1 MQGGAVNFTGSN
13 LTFQPYYDKTI
24 DDLICANSSRVE
36 VPSKKIFLSPGD
48 KIDYVYYL
56 KQGETMHYMIN
67 PDGIEKILY
76 KLTHGWLFG
85 ETALFLG
92 HTTGLHSQ
100 AVTDVVLQR
109 MDGALVRKLFRD
121 NTLFANY
128 IVRNCC
134 SKLLILRYEIENLTF
149 NSCKNRIKRFYAAS
163 VDKAHMTDEGWY
175 NVKVH
180 STHYELGII
189 VGAARVTVSKLINE
203 LCDEKFIRV
212 INRNV
217 QVNIKSYD
225 AYMEECETE

>member
-1 MQGGAVNFTGSN
+1 VNFTGSN
-13 LTFQPYYDKTI
+13 LTFQPYFDKAI

-67 PDGIEKILY
+67 PDGMEKILY

-109 MDGALVRKLFRD
+109 MEGALVRRLFRD

-163 VDKAHMTDEGWY
+163 VDT
-175 NVKVH
+175 
-180 STHYELGII
+180 TQYELGII
-189 VGAARVTVSKLINE
+189 VGAARVTVSKLMNE
-203 LCDEKFIRV
+203 LCDEKFLRV

-217 QVNIKSYD
+217 QVNAKLYAD
-225 AYMEECETE
+225 YMEECETE